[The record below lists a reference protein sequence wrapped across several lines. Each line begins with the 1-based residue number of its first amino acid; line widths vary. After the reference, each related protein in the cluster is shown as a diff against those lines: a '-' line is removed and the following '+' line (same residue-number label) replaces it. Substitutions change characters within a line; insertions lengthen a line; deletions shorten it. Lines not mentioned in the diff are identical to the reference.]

1 MTKRRVWSIIGFL
14 VALFLIAVGG
24 EWYRGVTSLQ
34 EPPLRPELAGGA
46 DGLKTLIWTDEGGV
60 ASAARVGLW
69 ILFDNQTGGPIHE
82 LHFLTFRTPGFKK
95 VKNCWNQDE
104 MPICYPGSHPGKFV
118 QSGLTPVL
126 ALKQTTLIYGELSP
140 RHWFGRH
147 GASGVIAWKNAQ
159 GQKFQ
164 RAVVLPG
171 VEVHSEGMDILSGI
185 VKALEI
191 CALPIAL
198 AILAWWLKKQQDE
211 RDRAAKSKQE
221 AQERDAKIEQARRE
235 ELARTEQARQIR
247 LQETWN
253 LQLPKFVKD
262 IGDYYMPV
270 YLAIQQLVQHSKKLN
285 ASSAQGELHGA
296 LFRLMRLNRRMA
308 HLSEKIGGFSFKNHE
323 GEDLAAACWALFGEA
338 NREQTSTAEE
348 DGARIGDV
356 IGPYVSLAQF
366 MDLINGS
373 PETKLSRLQ
382 GQRIAE
388 GLENLTG
395 CMREWTKEGKLQA
408 DLVPL
413 EILSY
418 ILSFEMN
425 RPLELWYG
433 RLPGFPGKEFGK
445 TVAKLPEGGLKAALH
460 SYQAACEGEVQ
471 RSLASAGQ
479 RMLTPTE
486 AVQPQGS
493 SAAAI

>member
-1 MTKRRVWSIIGFL
+1 MTKRQAWSIIGSL
-14 VALFLIAVGG
+14 VVLFCIAVGG

-34 EPPLRPELAGGA
+34 EPPLRPELAGGT

-69 ILFDNQTGGPIHE
+69 ILFENQSGGPIHD
-82 LHFLTFRTPGFKK
+82 LHFLTFRTPGFDK
-95 VKNCWNQDE
+95 VKNCWSQNE
-104 MPICYPGSHPGKFV
+104 MPICYPGSRAGKFV
-118 QSGLTPVL
+118 QTGLKPDL
-126 ALKQTTLIYGELSP
+126 APKQTTLIYGELSP

-147 GASGVIAWKNAQ
+147 GASGVIAWKDAK
-159 GQKFQ
+159 GQNLQ

-171 VEVHSEGMDILSGI
+171 VEVHSEAMDVISGI

-198 AILAWWLKKQQDE
+198 AVLAWWLKKQQDE
-211 RDRAAKSKQE
+211 REKAAKS
-221 AQERDAKIEQARRE
+221 
-235 ELARTEQARQIR
+235 EQARQIR

-270 YLAIQQLVQHSKKLN
+270 YLAIQQFVQHSKRLN
-285 ASSAQGELHGA
+285 ASSTQGELHRA

-323 GEDLAAACWALFGEA
+323 GEDLVADCWALFEEA

-348 DGARIGDV
+348 DAARVGDV
-356 IGPYVSLAQF
+356 IGPYVSLAQL
-366 MDLINGS
+366 MDLVNGS
-373 PETKLSRLQ
+373 PESGLSRLQ

-388 GLENLTG
+388 GLENLT
-395 CMREWTKEGKLQA
+395 CCLREWTKGKLQE

-413 EILSY
+413 EILSF

-433 RLPGFPGKEFGK
+433 QLPGFPSKALGKAIE
-445 TVAKLPEGGLKAALH
+445 KLSEEKHGGMKAALKA
-460 SYQAACEGEVQ
+460 YQAACEGEVE

-479 RMLTPTE
+479 RIPTPTE

-493 SAAAI
+493 TAAAI